1 MTRMQQLQLISNLHR
16 LGKQLV
22 SAINARDIQVS
33 FKKIYADNRQPF
45 LGFFE
50 IDAVGLPRDL
60 KPDSLTKP
68 DFETFL
74 SQAIGYPVKMLHRK
88 NLIFCVNLKA

>member
-1 MTRMQQLQLISNLHR
+1 MQQLQHISNLYR
-16 LGKQLV
+16 LGQRLI

-33 FKKIYADNRQPF
+33 FKKVYADRQHPF

-50 IDAVGLPRDL
+50 VDSMGLPRHI
-60 KPDSLTKP
+60 KPDTLTRS

-74 SQAIGYPVKMLHRK
+74 SNAIGYPVRILNHDG
-88 NLIFCVNLKA
+88 LTFCINLKA